1 MNSAILT
8 GKVVAEVKVINTN
21 NGTPLCRFTLEVQ
34 DRKFNCLIAGMK
46 AYKFMY
52 DVEKNSAITIEGSIN
67 NRMQLVV
74 QKYNVDSRPSYFGQ
88 IFDYKGRKMP
98 HRKVML

>member
-8 GKVVAEVKVINTN
+8 GKVVSEVKVINTN

-52 DVEKNSAITIEGSIN
+52 YVEENCTVTIEGTIN
-67 NRMQLVV
+67 DRMQLVV
-74 QKYNVDSRPSYFGQ
+74 QEYEVVSTPSYFGK
-88 IFDYKGRKMP
+88 IFDASGRIMP
-98 HRKVML
+98 HMKVPY